1 MPLQLERCYRVTRQ
15 GQELGSEGYRF
26 RNCLASY
33 IHLHFGSH
41 AGIAP
46 AFANA
51 CAAYQSVLQDSPINF
66 QSKGSRCKSGA
77 APQL

>member
-1 MPLQLERCYRVTRQ
+1 MPLQIEQCYRVTRL

-46 AFANA
+46 TFVAA
-51 CAAYQSVLQDSPINF
+51 CVEYRSVLQNLPINF
-66 QSKGSRCKSGA
+66 QSKGSRLKSGA